1 MPGRTL
7 SALLLVAGLLPC
19 LLAGCSPGS
28 PGASAVTEIAHF
40 PIDDLAGVL
49 TSSGVVFDEAIS
61 SDGNGAL
68 RVEATQPTSL
78 RLYEIDGLDVDNA
91 VLTYRA
97 KLRAERV
104 EGQAY
109 LEMWVRVA
117 GMGEAFSRGL
127 HAPLSGTVD
136 WTSQEIP
143 FFLEAGQ
150 RAELVKLNVVIAG
163 TGTVWID
170 DIHLLQAAR

>member
-1 MPGRTL
+1 MPGFERL
-7 SALLLVAGLLPC
+7 ALLLVAGLL
-19 LLAGCSPGS
+19 AGCSAQVPT
-28 PGASAVTEIAHF
+28 VTELRHL
-40 PIDDLAGVL
+40 PIDGIEGVL
-49 TSSGVVFDEAIS
+49 TTSGVAFDETVS

-68 RVEATQPTSL
+68 RLEATQLTSF
-78 RLYEIDGLDVDNA
+78 RLFEVDGVNVDNA

-97 KLRAERV
+97 KLRAENV
-104 EGQAY
+104 QGQAY
-109 LEMWVRVA
+109 LEMWVRVV

-127 HAPLSGTVD
+127 HAPLSGTIE

-150 RAELVKLNVVIAG
+150 TADLVKLNVVIAG

-170 DIHLLQAAR
+170 DIHLLSASR